1 MEVVHLHTTRL
12 TCDKK
17 KKKLLKTNLA
27 KNEGSGNPCSLNA
40 ESDHGQHFLL
50 TGISIGNKIKR
61 NKYTRHPH
69 IWKLARPT
77 NKDRKV
83 HWSNMG

>member
-1 MEVVHLHTTRL
+1 MEADHLHTTRL

-17 KKKLLKTNLA
+17 KNSRKTNLA
-27 KNEGSGNPCSLNA
+27 KNEGSGDPCSLNA
-40 ESDHGQHFLL
+40 ASDQGQHFLL

-61 NKYTRHPH
+61 NKYTRHPQ
-69 IWKLARPT
+69 IWKLARHT
-77 NKDRKV
+77 NKDGKV